1 VLDKG
6 AMMSGRLTGWRVL
19 RCVLAVALGAVFLPV
34 EGAAARP
41 QSAYFRIAVS
51 PECTIYGLMREGML
65 YLADDPDELAEAD
78 PVKAEED
85 LTVDLDNGMRLVN
98 QRFPVAVLAVPAEAL
113 PSETTEAVVALQ
125 HRFVVVADPATTRRA
140 YSVVYGLAGWG
151 RKDGDGREW
160 LYYGSAS
167 VESGA
172 RPQTAPLLTLPPVGP
187 LALKVSRTGF
197 ERRTISVG
205 VRLMAGETEL
215 QQVTRDGENAPIR
228 LRVLDG
234 SGEEVSA
241 EEGDLEKFGR
251 TWGAAPYSVRVTE
264 RGTYKVVVEMNA
276 GPLAPELRA
285 EVEFTFH

>member
-1 VLDKG
+1 
-6 AMMSGRLTGWRVL
+6 MMSGRLTGWRVL
-19 RCVLAVALGAVFLPV
+19 RCVLAVALGAVLLPV

-51 PECTIYGLMREGML
+51 PERTIYGLMREGML
-65 YLADDPDELAEAD
+65 YLADDPDELADAD
-78 PVKAEED
+78 PVRAEED
-85 LTVDLDNGMRLVN
+85 RTVDLDNGMRLVN

-113 PSETTEAVVALQ
+113 PSEATEAVVALQ
-125 HRFVVVADPATTRRA
+125 HRFVVLADPATTRRA

-151 RKDGDGREW
+151 AKDGDGREW
-160 LYYGSAS
+160 RYCGSAS

-172 RPQTAPLLTLPPVGP
+172 RPRTAPLLTLPPVGP
-187 LALKVSRTGF
+187 LALKVSTTRTF
-197 ERRTISVG
+197 ERRTFRTIRIR

-215 QQVTRDGENAPIR
+215 QQVTRDGKNAAIR

-241 EEGDLEKFGR
+241 EEGDLEKFGL
-251 TWGAAPYSVRVTE
+251 TPGVAPYSVRVTE

-276 GPLAPELRA
+276 GPLARELRA
-285 EVEFTFH
+285 EVEFTIR